1 MKRIAIS
8 QSNYIPWKG
17 YFDMIRS
24 VDEFVLY
31 DDVQF
36 TRRDWRNRNR
46 IKTAHGLHWLTIPV
60 KVKGRYHQSVRETEI
75 EGSSWAESHWQT
87 IRHGY
92 ARAACFEEMAPILEK
107 VYADC
112 SGLHM
117 LSEVNRLW
125 IESVCRLL
133 AIQTPLRWSSEFSLK
148 GDRSERLLNICL
160 EAGADCYVSG
170 PAARDYLDTGLF
182 ESAGVAVEWMSY
194 EGYPEYPQLH
204 GAFEHRVSVID
215 LLLNAGNPAVCLEK
229 FPR

>member
-60 KVKGRYHQSVRETEI
+60 RVKGRYHQSVRETEI
-75 EGSSWAESHWQT
+75 EGSSWTESHWQT

-92 ARAACFEEMAPILEK
+92 ARAACFAEMAAILEK

-112 SGLHM
+112 SGLRM

-125 IESVCRLL
+125 IEAVCRLL
-133 AIQTPLRWSSEFSLK
+133 AIQTPLRWSSEFSLN

-170 PAARDYLDTGLF
+170 PAAKGYLDTGLF

-204 GAFEHRVSVID
+204 GPFEHRVSVID
-215 LLLNAGNPAVCLEK
+215 LLLNATNPAACLEK
-229 FPR
+229 LPQ